1 MNSKTFKKYVGRLS
15 LVIVMAAGLAAP
27 VFGQETLSEKAILE
41 MVEKSLPGWE
51 ESILNVRQRRGWVE
65 QVSFVDIY
73 EVMDDRPPEVEKL
86 PGDAD
91 RLGDKERMVSLD
103 KDRGRVRYVNRA
115 RGWDFKADADSKAVE
130 KDKALEL
137 VVDAVRKLGIS
148 PRDFGE
154 SRVDTQV
161 GGGAPV
167 GETVIK
173 DRYEM
178 YRIVSIP
185 RMIGEFPVY
194 GSMVRGAVSNR
205 GQIQRFLVEWP
216 TFRMPKGLALKSR
229 EEVAREVAKE
239 IREQDPYGDVSV
251 KSKLVYAEFSQDDE
265 SPPFVPAVVVSVSS
279 KPTPYQVVVPVAK
292 VASKY

>member
-1 MNSKTFKKYVGRLS
+1 MNSQNLKKRAGWLS
-15 LVIVMAAGLAAP
+15 LVLIMATGLVAP
-27 VFGQETLSEKAILE
+27 VSAQETLSEKALLE

-51 ESILNVRQRRGWVE
+51 ASILNVRQRGDWIE

-73 EVMDDRPPEVEKL
+73 KVMGDRPPEVEKL
-86 PGDAD
+86 PDDAD
-91 RLGDKERMVSLD
+91 RLGDKERMVAVD
-103 KDRGRVRYVNRA
+103 RERGRVRYVNRA
-115 RGWDFKADADSKAVE
+115 RGWNFKADADSKAVE

-148 PRDFGE
+148 PREFGK

-167 GETVIK
+167 GETAIK

-185 RMIGEFPVY
+185 RMIGELPVY

-205 GQIQRFLVEWP
+205 GQIQRFMVEWP
-216 TFRMPKGLALKSR
+216 TFRMPRSLALVSR
-229 EEVAREVAKE
+229 EEVARQVVKE
-239 IREQDPYGDVSV
+239 IREQDPYVDVSV
-251 KSKLVYAEFSQDDE
+251 RSELVYAKFSQDDE
-265 SPPFVPAVVVSVSS
+265 NPPFVPAVVVSVMS

-292 VASKY
+292 VAREY